1 MNSPRGGVSNP
12 KGTAKGMGAGG
23 RKKKKSPLD

>member
-1 MNSPRGGVSNP
+1 MNSPRGVVSNP

-23 RKKKKSPLD
+23 GKKKRAL